1 MIENA
6 AAPDIGGDED
16 DIDGC
21 DVEFHDS
28 DATPDEDLPV
38 AIGGVKIAGEGDDID
53 GCDVHIDDLDATPDE
68 KLPAAKGG
76 VA

>member
-1 MIENA
+1 MIEVEPNIDA
-6 AAPDIGGDED
+6 DED

-28 DATPDEDLPV
+28 DAIPDEDLPMAV
-38 AIGGVKIAGEGDDID
+38 GGVEISGEGDEVD
-53 GCDVHIDDLDATPDE
+53 GCDVLVDDLDATADE
-68 KLPAAKGG
+68 ELPAATGG

>member
-1 MIENA
+1 MMEVEPNIDA
-6 AAPDIGGDED
+6 DED

-28 DATPDEDLPV
+28 DATPDQDLPMAV
-38 AIGGVKIAGEGDDID
+38 GGVEISGEGDEVD
-53 GCDVHIDDLDATPDE
+53 GCDVDFDDMDATADE
-68 KLPAAKGG
+68 DLPAATGG